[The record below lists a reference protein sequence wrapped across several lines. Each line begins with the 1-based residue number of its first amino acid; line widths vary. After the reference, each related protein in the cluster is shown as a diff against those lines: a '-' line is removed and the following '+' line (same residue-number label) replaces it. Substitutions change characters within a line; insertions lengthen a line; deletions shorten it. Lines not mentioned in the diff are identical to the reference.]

1 MKKDYLEALM
11 EALIVGAVV
20 LLILTGSLL
29 AMEMDKRIES
39 SGQRSY
45 VFSTYLKDDA
55 IRIHSQEGAATPC
68 LTIWLPMEIG
78 PTWPRSRSLS
88 RGYSRR

>member
-39 SGQRSY
+39 SAQRSY

-55 IRIHSQEGAATPC
+55 IRIHSQEGVAT
-68 LTIWLPMEIG
+68 LTGTVLE
-78 PTWPRSRSLS
+78 
-88 RGYSRR
+88 